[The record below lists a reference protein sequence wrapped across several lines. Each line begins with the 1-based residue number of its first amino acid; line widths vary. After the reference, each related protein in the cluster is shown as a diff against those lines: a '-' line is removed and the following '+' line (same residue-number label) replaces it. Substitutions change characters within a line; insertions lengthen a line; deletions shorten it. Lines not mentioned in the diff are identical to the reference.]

1 MANQSELEDD
11 AVVERVCH
19 GETDL
24 FEVVM
29 RRYNQRVYRVVRAIV
44 RDDDEASDVTQE
56 AHVNAFMHLRE
67 FSGRARFSTWLTRI
81 AVHEALAR
89 VRRRSRL
96 ESLEDT
102 DSEDALMTSTTPGP
116 EDRASDGELRV
127 LLERAV
133 DSLPEVFRTTFVLRS
148 IENLSVAE
156 TAEILG
162 VPEDTVKTRH
172 YRARERLQSWLT
184 HRVGGALP
192 SLFDFDGERC
202 DLVVSNVLRRLK
214 DPAPASPAPV
224 TVERPSG

>member
-11 AVVERVCH
+11 AVVDRVRH
-19 GETDL
+19 GEVDL
-24 FEVVM
+24 FEIVM
-29 RRYNQRVYRVVRAIV
+29 RRYNQRVFRVVRAIV

-102 DSEDALMTSTTPGP
+102 DSEDALMTSNTPGP

-202 DLVVSNVLRRLK
+202 DLVVSKVLRRLK
-214 DPAPASPAPV
+214 DPPPASSAPWP
-224 TVERPSG
+224 VEPPSG